1 MMQITALKTVQ
12 QAARESHLPEPPRR
26 AAATLEKLSEAAR
39 AIRRTA
45 IAAIYHATSGHPG
58 GAMSSA
64 DLLACIYGA
73 ALRSG
78 DDLTR
83 DRFVLSK
90 GHGAPALYATGA
102 EFGLCS
108 IREALSLRKLGSKF
122 QGHPHVLD
130 LPWVET
136 STGSLGQGFS
146 VAIGMALGL
155 KMKKS
160 PARVYTML
168 GDGELQEG
176 EVWEGA
182 MCAAHHKL
190 DNLVAV
196 IDYNKLQSDDFNANI
211 MGLEPLGDKWRAF
224 GWHVQEIDGHNIA
237 LILEALDQAAAVSG
251 KPHVIIAHTVKGRGV
266 PYMENVPTWHGSVKM
281 TVQQTEDALR
291 ALGVAEADLKQWI
304 DGNV

>member
-1 MMQITALKTVQ
+1 MNALANDSALVARLTTA
-12 QAARESHLPEPPRR
+12 AN
-26 AAATLEKLSEAAR
+26 

-45 IAAIYHATSGHPG
+45 VAAVYHATSGHPG
-58 GAMSSA
+58 GALSSA
-64 DLLACIYGA
+64 DLFACIYGA
-73 ALRSG
+73 ALRGG
-78 DDLTR
+78 DDLSR

-102 EFGLCS
+102 QFGLCTVKD
-108 IREALSLRKLGSKF
+108 ALSLRKLGSKY

-160 PARVYTML
+160 GARVYTML

-196 IDYNKLQSDDFNANI
+196 IDYNKLQSDDSNANI
-211 MGLEPLGDKWRAF
+211 MGLEPLADKWLAF
-224 GWHVQEIDGHNIA
+224 GWHVQEIDGHNIG
-237 LILEALDQAAAVSG
+237 LILEALDKAAKPAG
-251 KPHVIIAHTVKGRGV
+251 KPHVVIAHTVKGRGV
-266 PYMENVPTWHGSVKM
+266 PYMENIPAWHGSVKM
-281 TVQQTEDALR
+281 TPEQTEEALR
-291 ALGVAEADLKQWI
+291 ALGVADADLKKWI
-304 DGNV
+304 EGNV